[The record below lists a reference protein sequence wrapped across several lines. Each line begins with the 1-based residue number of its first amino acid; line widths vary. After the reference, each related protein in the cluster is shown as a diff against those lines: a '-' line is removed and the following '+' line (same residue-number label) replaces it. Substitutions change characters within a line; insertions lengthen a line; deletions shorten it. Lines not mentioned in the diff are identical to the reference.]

1 MTRTQESVSY
11 KRALGPFSATMAV
24 VGGIIGSG
32 IFVTPAQVAARAGS
46 GALALGVWVL
56 GGVVALAGAFCFGEL
71 GRRRPRAGGTYVYVR
86 EAFGPLLA
94 FLYAWALLL
103 VISTGAIAASAVAF
117 ASYATPLMG
126 LGPGAVT
133 PLAAGS
139 VITLTAINYVGVR
152 AGALVQNLFTV
163 LKLAALAALIVAGL
177 GAPGVAG
184 DWAGPA
190 TAGGASAVGAA
201 ALASGAAGG
210 ASSGGV
216 LAVATA
222 LVPVLFA
229 YGGWQQTNHIADELV
244 DAGRRLP
251 RALVL
256 GVVIVVAVY
265 LLANLTYLRTLGPA
279 GLAAS
284 AAPAADAMRARLGE
298 VGSRF
303 IAAGIAA
310 SSFGFLNLT
319 LLSAPRVYQTMAS
332 DGAFLP
338 ALAGLS
344 PRYQTP
350 GAALAV
356 QGTWTLVLL
365 ATSSYGQLLDYVV
378 FCDWLFF
385 GLAALSLFVLRA
397 RDRASGVPEPPSAFR
412 APGYPFTP
420 AIFVAAAVY
429 VVVGSVAS
437 NPKNALLGAG
447 ILALGVPVFFYYAR
461 RAGAASPERPRP

>member
-1 MTRTQESVSY
+1 MARAQEPVSY
-11 KRALGPFSATMAV
+11 QRALGPFSATMAV

-56 GGVVALAGAFCFGEL
+56 GGAVALAGAFCFGEL

-86 EAFGPLLA
+86 EAFGPLPA

-103 VISTGAIAASAVAF
+103 VIGTGAIAASAVAC
-117 ASYATPLMG
+117 ASYAAPLVG
-126 LGPGAVT
+126 LGPGAVL

-139 VITLTAINYVGVR
+139 VVALTAINYVGVR
-152 AGALVQNLFTV
+152 AGALVQNLFTL

-177 GAPGVAG
+177 GAPEA
-184 DWAGPA
+184 
-190 TAGGASAVGAA
+190 AGGWASPAGA
-201 ALASGAAGG
+201 ALAGAPAAGG
-210 ASSGGV
+210 ALAGAGAPAGGGAA

-222 LVPVLFA
+222 LVPVLFT
-229 YGGWQQTNHIADELV
+229 YGGWQQTNHFADELV
-244 DAGRRLP
+244 DAGRGLP

-256 GVVIVVAVY
+256 GVAIVIAVY
-265 LLANLTYLRTLGPA
+265 LLANLTYLRALGPA

-298 VGSRF
+298 AGARL

-319 LLSAPRVYQTMAS
+319 LLSGPRVYQTMAA

-338 ALAGLS
+338 ALARLS
-344 PRYQTP
+344 PRFRTP

-356 QGTWTLVLL
+356 QGAWALVLL
-365 ATSSYGQLLDYVV
+365 ATSGYGQLLDYVV

-385 GLAALSLFVLRA
+385 GLAALSLFVLRR
-397 RDRASGVPEPPSAFR
+397 RDRAAGAPEPPAAFR
-412 APGYPFTP
+412 VPGYPLVP
-420 AIFVAAAVY
+420 AAFAAAAAY

-437 NPKNALLGAG
+437 NPKNALLGAL

-461 RAGAASPERPRP
+461 RARPPR

>member
-1 MTRTQESVSY
+1 
-11 KRALGPFSATMAV
+11 
-24 VGGIIGSG
+24 
-32 IFVTPAQVAARAGS
+32 
-46 GALALGVWVL
+46 
-56 GGVVALAGAFCFGEL
+56 
-71 GRRRPRAGGTYVYVR
+71 
-86 EAFGPLLA
+86 
-94 FLYAWALLL
+94 L

-117 ASYATPLMG
+117 ASYATPLVG

-139 VITLTAINYVGVR
+139 VVALTVINYVGVR

-163 LKLAALAALIVAGL
+163 LKLAALVALIVAGL
-177 GAPGVAG
+177 GAPGGASG
-184 DWAGPA
+184 WAGPV
-190 TAGGASAVGAA
+190 TAGGASAS
-201 ALASGAAGG
+201 ASGAAAVGG
-210 ASSGGV
+210 AASAGGV

-222 LVPVLFA
+222 LVPVLFT

-284 AAPAADAMRARLGE
+284 VAPAADAMRARLGE
-298 VGSRF
+298 AGSRL

-350 GAALAV
+350 GAALAL
-356 QGTWTLVLL
+356 QGTWALVLL

-397 RDRASGVPEPPSAFR
+397 RDKASGVPEPSSAFR

-420 AIFVAAAVY
+420 AVFVAAAVY

-461 RAGAASPERPRP
+461 RAEATSLR